1 MTLEK
6 NDFTKSHL
14 APPNLAQI
22 IIWNLENLE
31 FPSFSWFLCHT
42 RTDFRDSESIKGQI
56 SEPLNL
62 YKDGFSVYFRVLMS
76 FKVEQVHTS

>member
-31 FPSFSWFLCHT
+31 FPSFSWFLGHT
-42 RTDFRDSESIKGQI
+42 RLDFRDSESILQVVQKRSG
-56 SEPLNL
+56 
-62 YKDGFSVYFRVLMS
+62 YFQPMATRLE
-76 FKVEQVHTS
+76 F